1 MKHTKDTKWEKRLK
15 EILIYQDHHFKERD
29 IKRLIKSTLEEY
41 TEEVEKVIENNVE
54 TNCTLDEDYVK
65 RDLRQALHKLNA
77 KFNILQGE

>member
-41 TEEVEKVIENNVE
+41 AKERNKILEKNVHWGEVDTIKLYEAFYK
-54 TNCTLDEDYVK
+54 LDK
-65 RDLRQALHKLNA
+65 